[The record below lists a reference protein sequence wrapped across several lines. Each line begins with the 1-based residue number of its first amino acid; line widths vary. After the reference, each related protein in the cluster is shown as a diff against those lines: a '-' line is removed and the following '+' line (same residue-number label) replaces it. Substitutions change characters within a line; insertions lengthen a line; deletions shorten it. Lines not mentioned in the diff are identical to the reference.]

1 MHVLFISS
9 LLQLDY
15 GDSFSIVI
23 NGSGVVVALWIL
35 SAIVGA
41 IDSIPL
47 VFYICFLN
55 FKFFLDLVEIVRKAF
70 DRFVSLC
77 SLESVH

>member
-1 MHVLFISS
+1 ESINAGETFASVSDEVIATEEYSTATPEAAQAQAIE
-9 LLQLDY
+9 LLDGVNLDY

-23 NGSGVVVALWIL
+23 YGSGVLVALWIL

-47 VFYICFLN
+47 FP
-55 FKFFLDLVEIVRKAF
+55 
-70 DRFVSLC
+70 
-77 SLESVH
+77 